1 MSILQRCPFCRES
14 IKGSKEKKGPTLG
27 VHFTEVSILKRC
39 LLSVILGLSGLSVT
53 KSQGWGIFPG
63 YCERGPDYLHR
74 KIEPKQILSCLIP
87 RLQFV
92 STWQLEILVFMQ
104 KFCQTHPP
112 STQPLYPYWDILK
125 TLIKLWHS
133 ILFWALAC
141 DSPHVRPISSIS
153 FITIL
158 YQVVFGPCL
167 FPLPVGVHLMGI
179 LSLGMLR
186 T

>member
-112 STQPLYPYWDILK
+112 STQPLYPYWDIRPWSSFD
-125 TLIKLWHS
+125 TQSCSELWPVIHPMLDPS
-133 ILFWALAC
+133 PPALSSLFFT
-141 DSPHVRPISSIS
+141 R
-153 FITIL
+153 
-158 YQVVFGPCL
+158 
-167 FPLPVGVHLMGI
+167 
-179 LSLGMLR
+179 
-186 T
+186 